1 MQSLKL
7 YLRLELTLLCG
18 SILLILALSGTA
30 VSGQQTTGTLK
41 GQVSDE
47 FGGVIVGASVVA
59 ADQSGTKKTATT
71 NGEGNFVISGLAA
84 GKYTVEVT
92 APGFATYEN
101 TEIDLTTARS
111 QQLNVTLKVTIEQQK
126 VTVTP
131 EGTGVNTEPENNLG
145 AIVLKGSDL
154 ESLPDDPDDLA
165 AALQALAGPSAGPNG
180 GQIYIDGFS
189 GGRLP
194 PLASIREIRIN
205 SNPYSAEYDR
215 PGFGRIEILTKPGTD
230 RFRGQASFSFNNQV
244 LNSRNPFAP
253 TRAPYMVRNYGGN
266 LSGPISKKKASF
278 FLDFEK
284 RDINDEAIVTA
295 TILDP
300 SLNIDPFSE
309 TVAVP
314 NRRTT
319 FSPRIDYQLNAKNTL
334 VGRYEYEHTTAVG
347 GVGGYNLDSRRYNTF
362 NTQQTARLTET
373 AIINKTTVNE
383 TRFQF
388 NRQTSGDDANNSI
401 PTISVQD
408 AFTGGGSQIGLSSSL
423 QNRWEGTNIT
433 SLSIGSHSIKFGGR
447 LRDVH
452 ITSISPQNF
461 GGTWTFAGS
470 GRTGNPN
477 GLTSIQ
483 SYQITLQGLQQGK
496 TPGQIRAL
504 GGGTTQFTIATGN
517 PQATV
522 GQWDFGGFVQDD
534 WKYRPN
540 LTLSFGLRHENQD
553 NISSNL
559 NFAPRFGFAW
569 APRSSPQRPSK
580 TTLRGGFGVFYDR
593 VGESLTLTANR
604 LNGINQ
610 QQFIVT
616 DPTILNSFPNVPSIA
631 TLTQFATPVSIYRLE
646 NDIQAPYTMQAAI
659 SIERALPHNFTT
671 SVTYSHAR
679 SLHLLRARAINAPLP
694 GTFNPLVPGS
704 GVRPLGTNNYFEYDS
719 TGRFEQNQLIVT
731 LANRFSRN
739 VSFNINY
746 AFAKAKSDTDGSGTF
761 ASNPYDFSTD
771 YGRASNDVRHRF
783 TLFGT
788 FRAPWNIAFNPML
801 VISSGNPFNIT
812 IGRDLN
818 GDTLF
823 TERPAFATDL
833 SKPGVVITRFG
844 AFDPNPTAGEVII
857 PRNYGQGPGSII
869 SNLRISRT
877 FGFGGERQSTAQ
889 SPRQGNRG
897 GGGPGGGGPRGG
909 FGGMARGGGG
919 GARGGGGGG
928 RGGDGGGFGGGNE
941 AAKRYSIT
949 VSVNVQNILNHVNLR
964 PPVGNLSSS
973 FFGTSTASA
982 GGFGGFGG
990 GGRGGGPGPYNRLID
1005 AQVRFSF

>member
-1 MQSLKL
+1 MQTFRLN
-7 YLRLELTLLCG
+7 LRLQCSAVFGAIFLILTLCP
-18 SILLILALSGTA
+18 ITF
-30 VSGQQTTGTLK
+30 GQQAAGTIK

-47 FGGVIVGASVVA
+47 FGGVIVGATVVA
-59 ADQSGTKKTATT
+59 VDASGTKKTATT
-71 NGEGNFVISGLAA
+71 NGEGNFAISGLAV
-84 GKYTVEVT
+84 GKYTVQVT
-92 APGFATYEN
+92 AAGFATYEN
-101 TEIDLTTARS
+101 SEIDLTSTRS

-131 EGTGVNTEPENNLG
+131 EGAGVNTEPENNLG

-165 AALQALAGPSAGPNG
+165 AALQALAGPAAGPNG

-194 PLASIREIRIN
+194 PLSSIREIRIN

-230 RFRGQASFSFNNQV
+230 RFRGQASFSFNNQA

-266 LSGPISKKKASF
+266 LSGPITKKKASF
-278 FLDFEK
+278 FFDFEK
-284 RDINDEAIVTA
+284 RDINDDAVVNA
-295 TILDP
+295 TILDQ
-300 SLNIDPFSE
+300 SLNIVPFSQ
-309 TVAVP
+309 TVPVP

-334 VGRYEYEHTTAVG
+334 VARYEYEHSRGIG

-362 NTQQTARLTET
+362 STQQTARLTET
-373 AIINKTTVNE
+373 AIINKRTVNE

-388 NRQTSGDDANNSI
+388 NHQTTGDDANNSI

-408 AFTGGGSQIGLSSSL
+408 AFTGGSSQIGLSSNL
-423 QNRWEGTNIT
+423 QNRWEVTNIT
-433 SLSIGSHSIKFGGR
+433 SLSMGSHSSKFGGR
-447 LRDVH
+447 LRDVR

-470 GRTGNPN
+470 RRTGNPN
-477 GLTSIQ
+477 GLNSIQ
-483 SYQITLQGLQQGK
+483 VYQITLQGLQQGK
-496 TPGQIRAL
+496 TAGQIRAL

-517 PQATV
+517 PKATV

-534 WKYRPN
+534 WRYRPN
-540 LTLSFGLRHENQD
+540 LTLSVGLRYENQD
-553 NISSNL
+553 NISSNM

-569 APRSSPQRPSK
+569 APGSSPQKPSK

-593 VGESLTLTANR
+593 VGENLTLTTNR

-631 TLTQFATPVSIYRLE
+631 TLVQFATPVTIYQLE
-646 NDIQAPYTMQAAI
+646 KDIRAPYTMQAAI

-694 GTFNPLVPGS
+694 GTFNLLAPGS
-704 GVRPLGTNNYFEYDS
+704 GIRPLGTNNFFEYDS
-719 TGRFEQNQLIVT
+719 TGRFDQNQLIVT
-731 LANRFSRN
+731 LASRLNRN
-739 VSFNINY
+739 VSFNVNY
-746 AFAKAKSDTDGSGTF
+746 AFGKANSDTDGSGTF
-761 ASNPYDFSTD
+761 AANPYDFID
-771 YGRASNDVRHRF
+771 EFGRASNDVRHRF

-788 FRAPWNIAFNPML
+788 FRAPWNLSFNPMI
-801 VISSGNPFNIT
+801 VVTSGSPFNIT

-833 SKPGVVITRFG
+833 TKPGVVITKFG

-857 PRNYGQGPGSII
+857 PRNYGQGPGALI
-869 SNLRISRT
+869 SNLRVSRT
-877 FGFGGERQSTAQ
+877 FGFGGERRSTAQ
-889 SPRQGNRG
+889 SQRQGNRG
-897 GGGPGGGGPRGG
+897 GGGGPRGG
-909 FGGMARGGGG
+909 LGGLGGPGSGGGGRGGGGG

-928 RGGDGGGFGGGNE
+928 GGFGGNE
-941 AAKRYSIT
+941 SAKRYNIT
-949 VSVNVQNILNHVNLR
+949 VSVNFQNILNHVNLR
-964 PPVGNLSSS
+964 PPVGNLSSA

-990 GGRGGGPGPYNRLID
+990 GGRGCGRGGARGCR
-1005 AQVRFSF
+1005 RGCG